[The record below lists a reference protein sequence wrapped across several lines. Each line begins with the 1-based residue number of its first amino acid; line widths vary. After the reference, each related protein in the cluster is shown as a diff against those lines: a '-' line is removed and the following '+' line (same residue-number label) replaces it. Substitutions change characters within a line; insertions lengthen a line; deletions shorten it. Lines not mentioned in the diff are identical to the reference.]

1 MISTT
6 AQALKLLRQHDAVG
20 LYDTLEQ
27 WQQNELLCLLRRI
40 INSLP
45 RNG

>member
-1 MISTT
+1 MIRTT
-6 AQALKLLRQHDAVG
+6 VEALELLRQHDAVG

-27 WQQNELLCLLRRI
+27 WQQNELLCILRRI